1 MSKEFLA
8 APTNFKP
15 EGHPVTPY
23 MRAQQEWDN
32 RIGATVVQAKNWR
45 LAFFCSS
52 LVCFAL
58 TGGMIAQSLQ
68 RKVIPVIVGIDT
80 ERGEPKVIG
89 RVSEDGYQPKIQEVK
104 YFISQFIGFVRSV
117 PSDPVLIKQN
127 WLKSYAF
134 LRHDA
139 ANLLNDLT
147 NKDENSPLK
156 RIGQQTVII
165 KPISVVQ
172 VAGTN
177 SYQARWEETIYD
189 NNGLA
194 KERYVMNGVFTV
206 EMSPPT
212 DEAALT
218 QNPLGLF
225 IENFQWSRE
234 L

>member
-8 APTNFKP
+8 APTNYKP
-15 EGHPVTPY
+15 EDHPATPY
-23 MRAQQEWDN
+23 MRAQQEWDL
-32 RIGATVVQAKNWR
+32 RIGSSVVQAKNWR
-45 LAFFCSS
+45 IAFFSSS
-52 LVCFAL
+52 LICVAL
-58 TGGMIAQSLQ
+58 TAGMITQSLQ
-68 RKVIPVIVGIDT
+68 RKVIPVIVGIDA

-89 RVSEDGYQPKIQEVK
+89 KVSEDGYQPKIQEIK
-104 YFISQFIGFVRSV
+104 YFLSQFIGFVRSV

-127 WLKSYAF
+127 WLKSYSF
-134 LRHDA
+134 LQHDA

-156 RIGQQTVII
+156 KIGQQTVIV

-172 VAGTN
+172 LAGTT
-177 SYQARWEETIYD
+177 SYQARWEEAIYD

-194 KERYVMNGVFTV
+194 KERYIMNGVFTIQITT
-206 EMSPPT
+206 PT
-212 DEAALT
+212 DETALT
-218 QNPLGLF
+218 QNPLGIF